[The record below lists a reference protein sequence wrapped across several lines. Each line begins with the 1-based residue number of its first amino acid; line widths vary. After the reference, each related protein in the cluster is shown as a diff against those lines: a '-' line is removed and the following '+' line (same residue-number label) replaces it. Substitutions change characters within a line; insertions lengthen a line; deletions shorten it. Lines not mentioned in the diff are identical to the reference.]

1 MNTNAT
7 ILVISF
13 IFIFITS
20 VLYFTKK
27 KVLDKENVF
36 LSILLI
42 ISLFCLGFEYLN
54 ITFINSNTIGFPS
67 IIHNTYEIFLIIWIT
82 IFFLYYITLIIPSD
96 DKKSLSTILVETG
109 VLFIYLLAVA
119 VIITLIPSNLVMGK
133 ELFYE
138 SGKRIFFIIFI
149 VCFYMLYLDINIF
162 LNKDK
167 NIRKLLPLITF
178 QLLFFSGIIVRKYV
192 LSPEQIMPSFVISLV
207 VLIMT
212 NTIENQDLKFITEL
226 SVAKQ
231 ETEKA
236 TRAKSDF
243 LSSMSHEIRTPL
255 NAIIGL
261 SEVIA
266 EEDVSD
272 SVRKELKDINY
283 ASQTLLEIVGNILD
297 INKIESNKIEIQ
309 NMNYYPNEIVNELLK
324 MNKVRIGDKDIKLES
339 HISPDVPYEL
349 VGDKIHIKQIINN
362 LLSNAIKYT
371 DKGSVSL
378 NLFAKND
385 GFVCHLI
392 IQVVDTGKGIKIS
405 DYNKLFNKF
414 ERLDTEINSTI
425 EGSGLGLA
433 ITKRLVQLLN
443 GSIRVKS
450 TFGEGSIFEVE
461 IPQSISM
468 MINPKQVELE
478 YRIEQIESGEYELN
492 KASIKKILLCDDSQI
507 NLRIATSHLK
517 GEFLKIDTCLSGR
530 DAIELARKNHYDLIF
545 LDLKMP
551 NMDGFKTLDELKRI
565 KGFNTPV
572 IAFTAVEEDVESTCL
587 NAGFSG
593 FLIKPFSKE
602 QIVNKVN
609 EYTSNYKE
617 LRNNF
622 KTETIEKED
631 EGLTNKKESVE
642 IEPLKPVVDIK
653 PQVINDT
660 PVVQIPKSTP
670 NESTI
675 QPSINFDKKE

>member
-1 MNTNAT
+1 MNNNAT

-13 IFIFITS
+13 IFVFITS
-20 VLYFTKK
+20 ILYFTKK
-27 KVLDKENVF
+27 KVLDKENIF

-54 ITFINSNTIGFPS
+54 ITFINNDVYGPL
-67 IIHNTYEIFLIIWIT
+67 IHNTYEIFLIIWIT
-82 IFFLYYITLIIPSD
+82 IFFLYYIGIIVPSS
-96 DKKSLSTILVETG
+96 DKKNYQTIIVELTG
-109 VLFIYLLAVA
+109 LFIYLLSVA
-119 VIITLIPSNLVMGK
+119 IIVSLLPSNLVMGRF
-133 ELFYE
+133 LLYE
-138 SGKRIFFIIFI
+138 SGKRIFFLIFI
-149 VCFYMLYLDINIF
+149 VSFYMLYLDINLF
-162 LNKDK
+162 FSKETTF
-167 NIRKLLPLITF
+167 RKLLPLITF
-178 QLLFFSGIIVRKYV
+178 QLLFFSGIIFRKYV
-192 LSPEQIMPSFVISLV
+192 LPPDYIMPSFVISLV
-207 VLIMT
+207 VLMMT

-226 SVAKQ
+226 SAAKQ

-272 SVRKELKDINY
+272 EVRKELKDINY

-309 NMNYYPNEIVNELLK
+309 NMNYYPHEIVNELLK
-324 MNKVRIGDKDIKLES
+324 MNKVRIGDKNIKLQS
-339 HISPDVPYEL
+339 NISPDVPYEL

-371 DKGSVSL
+371 NEGSVSL
-378 NLFAKND
+378 NLLAKND

-392 IQVVDTGKGIKIS
+392 IQVADTGKGIRTS

-492 KASIKKILLCDDSQI
+492 NKSIKRVLLCDDSQI
-507 NLRIATSHLK
+507 NLRIATAHLK
-517 GEFLKIDTCLSGR
+517 GEFLHVDTCLSGKE
-530 DAIELARKNHYDLIF
+530 AIDLARRNKYDIIF

-551 NMDGFKTLDELKRI
+551 GMDGFKTLDELKRI
-565 KGFNTPV
+565 KGFVTPV

-593 FLIKPFSKE
+593 FLIKPFSKD
-602 QIVNKVN
+602 QIVNKVK
-609 EYTSNYKE
+609 EYTSNYDE

-622 KTETIEKED
+622 KAEVIEKED
-631 EGLTNKKESVE
+631 DGFNNDKSKVE
-642 IEPLKPVVDIK
+642 ITPLNSNP
-653 PQVINDT
+653 PQVNNQN
-660 PVVQIPKSTP
+660 VS
-670 NESTI
+670 I